1 MTAGTPHPVVI
12 LGAGPTGLTAA
23 LLLARHGVRSLVVER
38 HPGVYPLPRAVHLD
52 DEVLRILQKAG
63 VADEF
68 TAVSRPALGMRL
80 LDGRHRTI
88 AEFRRDRLVGA
99 HGWPE
104 ANLFDQ
110 PDLER
115 LLRAELGAHP
125 EIGLRTG
132 VEAEH
137 IDPGDAARP
146 ARLRLRDPATG
157 AVGTVEARIVLG
169 CDGAN
174 SVVRRAVG
182 TRMRD
187 LRFTERWLVVDGRC
201 ARRLDGWDG
210 VDQIC
215 DPRRAATFMRI
226 GPDRYRWEFRMRPGE
241 TAEELTAPA
250 ALDRLL
256 APWTR
261 DVPSAEIEL
270 IRAASYT
277 FRARVADRW
286 RRGRLFLLGD
296 AAHLTPPFIG
306 QGLCAG
312 LRDAANLSW
321 KIAAAGADPV
331 RGDRLLATYESER
344 KPHVTRIIRMAVSTG
359 WALTGGQGRTA
370 SVRRAAV
377 SRVLALRSLAPLAL
391 RGVAPRLRPGPLVAG
406 SRWPAGAPLPQPFV
420 TVGGAR
426 HRLDDLVGPGF
437 AIVTGLPE
445 APPTARLA
453 AVLHATVVRVGPLGT
468 EILPP
473 DGEPRTGRE
482 DVLGGWLERTGAAA
496 VVVRPDRTVLTA
508 LPPAG
513 RSAPGWLALLAPFT
527 APPREETRP

>member
-1 MTAGTPHPVVI
+1 MTAEPVLI
-12 LGAGPTGLTAA
+12 IGAGPTGLTAA
-23 LLLARHGVRSLVVER
+23 ILLARHGVRSLVVER
-38 HPGVYPLPRAVHLD
+38 HRDVYPLPRAVHLD

-63 VADEF
+63 VAERF

-80 LDGRHRTI
+80 LDGRHRVI
-88 AEFRRDRLVGA
+88 AEYRRDELVGV
-99 HGWPE
+99 HGWPQ

-115 LLRAELGAHP
+115 LLRAALGEYP
-125 EIGLRTG
+125 EIRLRAG

-137 IDPGDAARP
+137 IDPGDAVRP
-146 ARLRLRDPATG
+146 AEVRLRDVATG
-157 AVGTVEARIVLG
+157 VADTVKARAVLG

-174 SVVRRAVG
+174 SLVREAIG

-201 ARRLDGWDG
+201 ARRLDTWDG

-241 TAEELTAPA
+241 TAEDLTVPGSLA
-250 ALDRLL
+250 RLL

-261 DVPSAEIEL
+261 GVSFSEIEV
-270 IRAASYT
+270 IRSASYT

-286 RRGRLFLLGD
+286 RSGRLFLLGD

-321 KIAAAGADPV
+321 KLAAADADPI
-331 RGDRLLATYESER
+331 RGDGLLETYERER

-359 WALTGGQGRTA
+359 WAMTGGQGPAA
-370 SVRRAAV
+370 SLRRAALA
-377 SRVLALRSLAPLAL
+377 RVLRMSAVTPLML
-391 RGVAPRLRPGPLVAG
+391 RGVSPRLRPGPLVAR
-406 SRWPAGAPLPQPFV
+406 SRWAGTLMPQPSV
-420 TVGGAR
+420 TVDGAR
-426 HRLDDLVGPGF
+426 RRLDDLIGPGF
-437 AIVTGLPE
+437 AIVTTRPE
-445 APPTARLA
+445 TPVTARLA
-453 AVLHATVVRVGPLGT
+453 AVLHATVVRVGPDGI
-468 EILPP
+468 EIHPP
-473 DGEPRTGRE
+473 DGVPGIGRE
-482 DVLGGWLERTGAAA
+482 SVLGGWLQRMGTSA
-496 VVVRPDRTVLTA
+496 VVVRPDRTVLTL
-508 LPPAG
+508 LPPASPSTG
-513 RSAPGWLALLAPFT
+513 CSTPGWLTLLAS
-527 APPREETRP
+527 ASS